1 MRKFLIALF
10 VLLCGCAL
18 PPKAPPAA
26 APSIAAAAPSGAF
39 ERYEVVASH
48 IEIRAFREGPMAQL
62 GHNHLISSDALAGT
76 IDLRDP
82 ASDTRFTLELPLAS
96 LVVDDPA
103 LRSTAGADFAKEVPQ
118 ADREATQRNML
129 GPSVLDAARQPVLR
143 LTAESMDG
151 GPTDFVAQV
160 RVGIRG
166 EERIISV
173 PLSVQVDG
181 DRLSVHA
188 SFKLHHA
195 DLGLTPFSVA
205 LGALRVR
212 DEIEIDC
219 RLEAKRPP
227 FAA

>member
-10 VLLCGCAL
+10 ALLSGCAL
-18 PPKAPPAA
+18 PPKVPPAA
-26 APSIAAAAPSGAF
+26 PSAPVGAPSGAF
-39 ERYEVVASH
+39 ERYEVVTSH
-48 IEIRAFREGPMAQL
+48 VEIRAFREGPMASL
-62 GHNHLISSDALAGT
+62 GHNHLISSDALSGT

-82 ASDTRFTLELPLAS
+82 VSDTRFTFELPLDS

-103 LRSTAGADFAKEVPQ
+103 ARSTAGADFAKEVPQ
-118 ADREATQRNML
+118 ADRDATRRNML

-143 LTAESMDG
+143 LTVDSLAG
-151 GPTDFVAQV
+151 GPTQFQAQV
-160 RVGIRG
+160 RVGLRG
-166 EERIISV
+166 EERIVSV

-181 DRLSVHA
+181 DRLSAHS

-219 RLEAKRPP
+219 RLEAKRGSAP
-227 FAA
+227 

>member
-10 VLLCGCAL
+10 ALLSGCAL
-18 PPKAPPAA
+18 PPKVPPVAAPPVTV
-26 APSIAAAAPSGAF
+26 AAPSGPF

-48 IEIRAFREGPMAQL
+48 VEIRAFREGPMASL

-76 IDLRDP
+76 IDLRNP
-82 ASDTRFTLELPLAS
+82 ARDTRFTLELPLAS

-118 ADREATQRNML
+118 ADRDATRRNML

-166 EERIISV
+166 EERIIGI

-188 SFKLHHA
+188 GFKLHHA

-212 DEIEIDC
+212 DDIEIDC

-227 FAA
+227 GS

>member
-10 VLLCGCAL
+10 ALLCGCAL

-26 APSIAAAAPSGAF
+26 APSIAVAAPSGAF
-39 ERYEVVASH
+39 ERYEVVTSH
-48 IEIRAFREGPMAQL
+48 VEIRAFREGPMASL
-62 GHNHLISSDALAGT
+62 GHNHLISSDALSGT

-82 ASDTRFTLELPLAS
+82 VSDTRFTFELPLDS

-103 LRSTAGADFAKEVPQ
+103 ARSTAGADFAKEVPQ
-118 ADREATQRNML
+118 ADRDATRRNML
-129 GPSVLDAARQPVLR
+129 GPYVLDAARQPVLR
-143 LTAESMDG
+143 LTADSLAG
-151 GPTDFVAQV
+151 GPTQFQAQV
-160 RVGIRG
+160 RVGLRG
-166 EERIISV
+166 EERIIDV
-173 PLSVQVDG
+173 PLSAQIKDG
-181 DRLSVHA
+181 KIGVHA

-219 RLEAKRPP
+219 RIDAERARP
-227 FAA
+227 

>member
-10 VLLCGCAL
+10 ALLSGCAQ
-18 PPKAPPAA
+18 PPKLPPAA
-26 APSIAAAAPSGAF
+26 PSAPVGAPSGAF

-82 ASDTRFTLELPLAS
+82 ASGTRFTFELPLDS

-103 LRSTAGADFAKEVPQ
+103 ARSTAGPDFVKEVPQ
-118 ADREATQRNML
+118 ADRDATRHNML

-143 LTAESMDG
+143 LTAESLDG

-160 RVGIRG
+160 RVWIRG
-166 EERIISV
+166 EGRIIGV

-181 DRLSVHA
+181 DRLSAHA

-219 RLEAKRPP
+219 RLEAKRGSTP
-227 FAA
+227 

>member
-1 MRKFLIALF
+1 MRKFLITLFAL
-10 VLLCGCAL
+10 LSGCAL
-18 PPKAPPAA
+18 PTKVPPPAA
-26 APSIAAAAPSGAF
+26 PSAPVAAPSGPF
-39 ERYEVVASH
+39 ERYEIVASH
-48 IEIRAFREGPMAQL
+48 VEIRAFREGPMAQL

-76 IDLRDP
+76 IDLRNP
-82 ASDTRFTLELPLAS
+82 ARDTRFTLELPLAS

-118 ADREATQRNML
+118 ADRDATRRNML

-166 EERIISV
+166 EEHIINV
-173 PLSVQVDG
+173 PLSVQVKDG
-181 DRLSVHA
+181 KLVVHA

-195 DLGLTPFSVA
+195 DLGLTPFAVA

-219 RLEAKRPP
+219 RLDAEQAGP
-227 FAA
+227 

>member
-10 VLLCGCAL
+10 ALLSGCAL
-18 PPKAPPAA
+18 PPKVPPVA
-26 APSIAAAAPSGAF
+26 APSVAVAAPSGPY

-48 IEIRAFREGPMAQL
+48 VEIRAFRDGPMATL
-62 GHNHLISSDALAGT
+62 GHNHMISSDALTGS

-82 ASDTRFTLELPLAS
+82 VSDTRFTLELPLAS

-103 LRSTAGADFAKEVPQ
+103 LRSAAGTEFAKEVPQ
-118 ADREATQRNML
+118 ADREGTRHNML

-151 GPTDFVAQV
+151 GPAEFLARV
-160 RVGIRG
+160 RVGLRG
-166 EERIISV
+166 EERIIDV
-173 PLSVQVDG
+173 PLSVQIS
-181 DRLSVHA
+181 DRKIGVHA
-188 SFKLHHA
+188 SFKLRHA
-195 DLGLTPFSVA
+195 DLGLTPFAVA

-219 RLEAKRPP
+219 RIDAERARP
-227 FAA
+227 

>member
-39 ERYEVVASH
+39 ERYEVVTSQV
-48 IEIRAFREGPMAQL
+48 EIRAFREGPMASL
-62 GHNHLISSDALAGT
+62 GHNHLISSDALSGT

-82 ASDTRFTLELPLAS
+82 VSDTRFTFELPLDS

-103 LRSTAGADFAKEVPQ
+103 ARSTAGPDFVKEVPQ
-118 ADREATQRNML
+118 ADRDATRRNML
-129 GPSVLDAARQPVLR
+129 GPYVLDAARQPVLR
-143 LTAESMDG
+143 LGVESMDG
-151 GPTDFVAQV
+151 GPTDFTARV
-160 RVGIRG
+160 RVSLRG
-166 EERIISV
+166 EERIINV
-173 PLSVQVDG
+173 PLSVQISG
-181 DRLSVHA
+181 GKIGVHA
-188 SFKLHHA
+188 SFKLRHA

-219 RLEAKRPP
+219 RIDAERARP
-227 FAA
+227 